1 MDDIQTQKGESESM
15 DSPLFVASKPHFSDL
30 LLDVKTE
37 VGIRCIYP
45 FGICNN
51 QFNFKS
57 LDYLN
62 VSVLRMVFGFLD
74 KYLSF
79 AFTPVNLNLLK
90 VNMHV
95 KRRVKKEKF

>member
-1 MDDIQTQKGESESM
+1 MMAISQ
-15 DSPLFVASKPHFSDL
+15 VC
-30 LLDVKTE
+30 
-37 VGIRCIYP
+37 R
-45 FGICNN
+45 FGDN
-51 QFNFKS
+51 
-57 LDYLN
+57 LN

>member
-1 MDDIQTQKGESESM
+1 MMAISQ
-15 DSPLFVASKPHFSDL
+15 VC
-30 LLDVKTE
+30 
-37 VGIRCIYP
+37 R
-45 FGICNN
+45 FGDN
-51 QFNFKS
+51 
-57 LDYLN
+57 LN
-62 VSVLRMVFGFLD
+62 VSVMCMVFGFLD